1 LRHTKKRP
9 GAAWEDSMANRFG
22 IGQPVRR
29 VEDVRFI
36 TGAGRYVDDMDLPK
50 QLYGQIVLSEHA
62 HARIKR
68 VDTAAAKK
76 APGVVLVLTG
86 ADLKAAGI
94 GNLPP
99 LFMPE
104 DVGGPKG
111 YRANRAILADDKLRH
126 VGDRVAFVV
135 AETQAEARD
144 AADLIEIDVDVLSA
158 VTDLEAAVKP
168 GAPQVWDEAPGNLC
182 VPMMMGNK
190 QACDE
195 AFANAKHKVAVKLV
209 NNRLVANA
217 MEPRGCIG
225 DYSRADDFYTLYTST
240 QNPHGAR
247 QLLAGAVFHL
257 PETKFRVI
265 ANDVGGGFGMK
276 GGVYPEEALVL
287 LAAKLTGRP
296 VKWTQSRSEGFI
308 SDDAGRDQVI
318 EAEMALDGNGKI
330 TGVRCTALHNFGA
343 YVVGAACVPLVWSV
357 RMMPAVYDIKAMHL
371 ATRAIFTNTTPTGP
385 YRGAGRPEA
394 TYVIERL
401 IDEAAKASGIDSV
414 ELRRRNYI
422 APDKFPYMTATG
434 FLYDDGEFAKTMDMA
449 LELADWKGYAARAEQ
464 SRKDGKLRGR
474 AAIYYLEDAG
484 VFNDRME
491 IRFDPSGT
499 CTIVAGT
506 FSHGQSHATTFAQ
519 VVSDWLGI
527 PFENIRLLQGD
538 TNQVSFGRGTYG
550 SRTAVVG
557 TGALRGA
564 CDVVIAK
571 GKAFAAHMLEASAAD
586 IQFQEGRFQV
596 VGTDKGVA
604 IGDVAKFAYHPAGI
618 PKELGVGL
626 EGSGTFA
633 PEPPS
638 FPNGCHACE
647 VEIDADTGTV
657 RIDRYTVADDVGRV
671 INPMVV
677 DGQIHGG
684 LAQGIGQALTETVIF
699 DPSGGQMLSGTFND
713 YAMPR
718 ADDMPAF
725 EVTYNEVVCKT
736 NPLGVKG
743 CGEAGTVGAPPAIIN
758 AILDALKPL
767 GVKHIDMPAT
777 PARVWQAISAAR
789 TAAE

>member
-1 LRHTKKRP
+1 
-9 GAAWEDSMANRFG
+9 MANRFG

-36 TGAGRYVDDMDLPK
+36 TGSGRYVDDLALAK
-50 QLYGQIVLSEHA
+50 QLYGHIVLSPYA

-68 VDTAAAKK
+68 IDVDEARR
-76 APGVVLVLTG
+76 APGVVLALTG
-86 ADLKAAGI
+86 ADIAAQGL
-94 GNLPP
+94 GNMLPA
-99 LFMPE
+99 FMPE
-104 DVGGPKG
+104 DMGGPKG
-111 YRANRAILADDKLRH
+111 YRAMRRVLATDKLRH
-126 VGDRVAFVV
+126 VGDRVAFIV
-135 AETQAEARD
+135 AETAAQARD
-144 AADLIEIDVDVLSA
+144 AAELVRIDADTLPA
-158 VTDLEAAVKP
+158 VTDLEAAARP
-168 GAPQVWDEAPGNLC
+168 NAPLVWDEAPGNLC
-182 VPMMMGNK
+182 VPIMMGNK
-190 QACDE
+190 QATDE
-195 AFANAKHKVAVKLV
+195 AFAAAKHTVKVKLV

-225 DYSRADDFYTLYTST
+225 DYSRADDSFTLYTST

-247 QLLAGAVFHL
+247 QILAGAIFHM
-257 PETKFRVI
+257 PETKFRVV

-296 VKWTQSRSEGFI
+296 VRWNQSRSEGFI

-318 EAEMALDGNGKI
+318 EAEMALDANGKI

-343 YVVGAACVPLVWSV
+343 YVVGAAVVPLIWSV
-357 RMMPAVYDIKAMHL
+357 KLMPAVYDIKNVHL

-401 IDEAAKASGIDSV
+401 IDKAAEASGIDGI
-414 ELRRRNYI
+414 ELRKRNYI
-422 APDKFPYMTATG
+422 EPGKFPYATPTG
-434 FLYDDGEFAKTMDMA
+434 FVYDDGDFARTTDMA
-449 LELADWKGYAARAEQ
+449 LDLADWKGYEKRRAE
-464 SRKDGKLRGR
+464 SRQRGKLRGR

-484 VFNDRME
+484 VFNERME
-491 IRFDPSGT
+491 VRFDPGGS

-527 PFENIRLLQGD
+527 PFESIHLIQGD
-538 TNQVSFGRGTYG
+538 TNQVPFGRGTYG
-550 SRTAVVG
+550 SRSAVVG

-571 GKAFAAHMLEASAAD
+571 GKGFAAHMLEAAAAD
-586 IQFQEGRFQV
+586 IQFKEGRFEV
-596 VGTDKGVA
+596 VGTDKGVS
-604 IGDVAKFAYHPAGI
+604 IVDVAKFAYHPAGL
-618 PKELGVGL
+618 PKDLGVGL

-638 FPNGCHACE
+638 FPNGCHVCE
-647 VEIDADTGTV
+647 LEIDADTGVVTL
-657 RIDRYTVADDVGRV
+657 DRYAVADDVGRV
-671 INPMVV
+671 INPLIV

-684 LAQGIGQALTETVIF
+684 LAQGIGQALTEGAVF
-699 DPSGGQMLSGTFND
+699 DPGDGQLLSGSFTD

-718 ADDMPAF
+718 ADDMPNI
-725 EVTYNEVVCKT
+725 EVTYNELACKT

-743 CGEAGTVGAPPAIIN
+743 CGEAGTVGAPPAVIN

-767 GVKHIDMPAT
+767 GVRHIDMPAT
-777 PARVWQAISAAR
+777 PARVWQAIATAR
-789 TAAE
+789 AAE

>member
-1 LRHTKKRP
+1 
-9 GAAWEDSMANRFG
+9 MANRFG

-36 TGAGRYVDDMDLPK
+36 TGSGRYVDDMALPK
-50 QLYGQIVLSEHA
+50 QLYGQLVLSQHA
-62 HARIKR
+62 HARIKSI
-68 VDTAAAKK
+68 DTEAAKK
-76 APGVVLVLTG
+76 APGVVLVLTA
-86 ADLKAAGI
+86 ADLKAAGL
-94 GNLPP
+94 GKLPP
-99 LFMPE
+99 QFMPE

-111 YRANRAILADDKLRH
+111 YRANRNILADDKLRH

-135 AETQAEARD
+135 AETQAQARD
-144 AADLIEIDVDVLSA
+144 AAELVDIDVDILPS

-168 GAPQVWDEAPGNLC
+168 GAPLVWDEAPGNLC

-190 QACDE
+190 DATDA
-195 AFANAKHKVAVKLV
+195 AFASAAHKVKVKLV

-225 DYSRADDFYTLYTST
+225 QYSRADDAYTLYTST

-247 QLLAGAVFHL
+247 QMLAGAVFHL
-257 PETKFRVI
+257 PETKFRVV

-287 LAAKLTGRP
+287 FASKLAGRP
-296 VKWTQSRSEGFI
+296 VKWNQSRSEGFI
-308 SDDAGRDQVI
+308 TDDAGRDQVI
-318 EAEMALDGNGKI
+318 EAEMALDANGKI

-343 YVVGAACVPLVWSV
+343 YVVGAACVPLVWSL
-357 RMMPAVYDIKAMHL
+357 RMMPAVYDVKAMHL
-371 ATRAIFTNTTPTGP
+371 ASRAIFTNTTPTGP

-422 APDKFPYMTATG
+422 APDKFPYMTPTG
-434 FLYDDGEFAKTMDMA
+434 FLYDDGQFAKTTDMA
-449 LELADWKGYAARAEQ
+449 LELGDWKGYAGRVEASKKA
-464 SRKDGKLRGR
+464 GKLRGR

-491 IRFDPSGT
+491 IRFDPSGH

-519 VVSDWLGI
+519 VVSDWLGV
-527 PFENIRLLQGD
+527 PYETIRFVQGD
-538 TNQVSFGRGTYG
+538 TDQVSFGRGTYG
-550 SRTAVVG
+550 SRSAVVG

-564 CDVVIAK
+564 CDVVITK

-586 IQFQEGRFQV
+586 IQFEAGRFQV
-596 VGTDKGVA
+596 VGTDKGVG
-604 IGDVAKFAYHPAGI
+604 IQQVAQFAFHPAGI

-638 FPNGCHACE
+638 FPNGCHIAE
-647 VEIDADTGTV
+647 VEIDPDTGTV
-657 RIDRYTVADDVGRV
+657 RLDRYTVADDVGTV
-671 INPMVV
+671 INPLIV

-684 LAQGIGQALTETVIF
+684 LGQGIGQALTEAVVF
-699 DPSGGQMLSGTFND
+699 DQTGGQMLTGSFTD

-718 ADDMPAF
+718 ADDMCDF
-725 EVTYNEVVCKT
+725 EVTYNEVACKT

-743 CGEAGTVGAPPAIIN
+743 CGEAGTVGAPPAIMN

-777 PARVWQAISAAR
+777 PARVWHAIAAAR

>member
-1 LRHTKKRP
+1 MP
-9 GAAWEDSMANRFG
+9 NRFG

-29 VEDVRFI
+29 VEDVRFV
-36 TGAGRYVDDMDLPK
+36 TGHGRYVDDLTLPR
-50 QLYGQIVLSEHA
+50 QLYGHVLYSPYA
-62 HARIKR
+62 HARVKR
-68 VDTAAAKK
+68 IDASAARQ
-76 APGVVLVLTG
+76 APGVALVLTG
-86 ADLKAAGI
+86 DDWDKAGL
-94 GNLPP
+94 GHLPP

-104 DVGGPKG
+104 DMGGPKG
-111 YRANRAILADDKLRH
+111 HRAARRVLVKDKLRH
-126 VGDRVAFVV
+126 VGDRIAFVV
-135 AETQAEARD
+135 AETAAQARD
-144 AADLIEIDVDVLSA
+144 AAELIELEVDVLPA

-168 GAPQVWDEAPGNLC
+168 GAPLVYDEAPGNLC
-182 VPMMMGNK
+182 VPLMMGNK
-190 QACDE
+190 DATDA
-195 AFANAKHKVAVKLV
+195 AFAAAKHKVKVKLV

-217 MEPRGCIG
+217 MEPRGAIG
-225 DYSRADDFYTLYTST
+225 DYSRADDAYTLYTST

-247 QLLAGAVFHL
+247 QLLAGAVFHQ
-257 PETKFRVI
+257 PETKFRVV
-265 ANDVGGGFGMK
+265 AHDVGGGFGMK

-287 LAAKLTGRP
+287 YGAKLLGRP
-296 VKWTQSRSEGFI
+296 VKWIQSRSDGFI
-308 SDDAGRDQVI
+308 SDDAGRDQII
-318 EAEMALDGNGKI
+318 EAEMALDANGKI

-343 YVVGAACVPLVWSV
+343 YVVGAACVPLVWSIKL
-357 RMMPAVYDIKAMHL
+357 MPAVYDVKNVHL
-371 ATRAIFTNTTPTGP
+371 MTRAIFTNTTPTGP

-401 IDEAAKASGIDSV
+401 IDEAAKASGIDAI

-422 APDKFPYMTATG
+422 APEKFPYATPTG
-434 FLYDDGEFAKTMDMA
+434 FVYDDGQYVKTTDMA
-449 LELADWKGYAARAEQ
+449 LALADWKGYGQRQAE
-464 SRKDGKLRGR
+464 SRRKGKLRGR

-491 IRFDPSGT
+491 VRFDPGGT

-527 PFENIRLLQGD
+527 PFETIRFVQGD
-538 TNQVSFGRGTYG
+538 TDQVSFGRGTYG

-571 GKAFAAHMLEASAAD
+571 GKAFAAHMLEAAAAD
-586 IQFQEGRFQV
+586 IQFKEGRFEV
-596 VGTDKGVA
+596 AGTDKGVS
-604 IGDVAKFAYHPAGI
+604 IVDVAQFAYHPAGI
-618 PKELGVGL
+618 PKDLGLGL

-638 FPNGCHACE
+638 FPNGCHVCE
-647 VEIDADTGTV
+647 VEIDPDTGEV
-657 RIDRYTVADDVGRV
+657 RVDRYAVADDVGRV

-684 LAQGIGQALTETVIF
+684 LAQGIGQALTEGVVY
-699 DPSGGQMLSGTFND
+699 DPSGGQMLSGSFTD

-718 ADDMPAF
+718 ADDMPDF
-725 EVTYNEVVCKT
+725 EVTYNELPCKT

-743 CGEAGTVGAPPAIIN
+743 CGEAGTVGAPPAVMN
-758 AILDALKPL
+758 AVLDALKSV
-767 GVKHIDMPAT
+767 GVTHIDMPAT
-777 PARVWQAISAAR
+777 SARVWQAIASAR

>member
-1 LRHTKKRP
+1 
-9 GAAWEDSMANRFG
+9 MANRFG

-36 TGAGRYVDDMDLPK
+36 TGSGRYVDDLALPR
-50 QLYGQIVLSEHA
+50 QLFGHIVLSPYA
-62 HARIKR
+62 HAKIKK
-68 VDTAAAKK
+68 VEVQDAKS

-86 ADLKAAGI
+86 ADLQAQGI
-94 GNLPP
+94 GNMLPA
-99 LFMPE
+99 FMPE
-104 DVGGPKG
+104 DMGGPKG
-111 YRANRAILADDKLRH
+111 YRAMRRILATDKLRH
-126 VGDRVAFVV
+126 VGDRVAFIV
-135 AETQAEARD
+135 AETAAAARD
-144 AADLIEIDVDVLSA
+144 AAELVAIEVDTLPA
-158 VTDLEAAVKP
+158 VTDLESAVKP
-168 GAPQVWDEAPGNLC
+168 NAPLVWDEAPGNLC
-182 VPMMMGNK
+182 VPIMMGNK
-190 QACDE
+190 QATDE
-195 AFANAKHKVAVKLV
+195 AFAAAQHTVKVKLV

-225 DYSRADDFYTLYTST
+225 EYSRADDSYTLYTST

-247 QLLAGAVFHL
+247 QTLAGMVFHK
-257 PETKFRVI
+257 PETQFRVI

-287 LAAKLTGRP
+287 LAARLAGRP
-296 VKWTQSRSEGFI
+296 VKWNQIRSEGFI

-343 YVVGAACVPLVWSV
+343 YVVGAAVVPLIWSV
-357 RMMPAVYDIKAMHL
+357 KLMPAVYDIKNVHL

-394 TYVIERL
+394 AYVIERL
-401 IDEAAKASGIDSV
+401 IDKAAEATGIDGI
-414 ELRRRNYI
+414 ELRKRNYI
-422 APDKFPYMTATG
+422 QPGKFPYATPTG
-434 FLYDDGEFAKTMDMA
+434 FVYDDGDFARTTDMA
-449 LELADWKGYAARAEQ
+449 LDLADWKGYDKRVAE
-464 SRKDGKLRGR
+464 SRRTGKLRGR

-491 IRFDPSGT
+491 VRFDPGGA
-499 CTIVAGT
+499 CTIIAGT

-527 PFENIRLLQGD
+527 PFESIRLIQGD
-538 TNQVSFGRGTYG
+538 TDQVPFGRGTYG
-550 SRTAVVG
+550 SRSAVVG

-571 GKAFAAHMLEASAAD
+571 GKGFAAHMLEAAAAD
-586 IQFQEGRFQV
+586 IQFKEGRFEV
-596 VGTDKGVA
+596 VGTDKGVS
-604 IGDVAKFAYHPAGI
+604 IVDVAKFAYHPAGL
-618 PKELGVGL
+618 PKDLGVGL

-638 FPNGCHACE
+638 FPNGCHICE
-647 VEIDADTGTV
+647 VEIDTDTGVV
-657 RIDRYTVADDVGRV
+657 RLDRYAVADDVGRV
-671 INPMVV
+671 INPLIV

-684 LAQGIGQALTETVIF
+684 LAQGIGQALTEGAVF
-699 DPSGGQMLSGTFND
+699 DPAGGQLLSGSFMD

-718 ADDMPAF
+718 ADDMPPI
-725 EVTYNEVVCKT
+725 EVTYNELACKT

-743 CGEAGTVGAPPAIIN
+743 CGEAGTVGAPPAVIN

-767 GVKHIDMPAT
+767 GVRHIDMPAT
-777 PARVWQAISAAR
+777 PARVWQAIATAR
-789 TAAE
+789 AAAE